1 MVSSR
6 LINFVFGFFP
16 ISFILGN
23 FIINL
28 NVLLFCCLGIFQLRS
43 KILKTKLNFLLKII
57 FLLFI
62 FIILSTSLNFIQTLI
77 LDEHK
82 NINSINLIKSIF
94 FFRFFLVLL
103 IVYLLSEFEI
113 INFKYFLFSAA
124 ISPFLISLDV
134 MYQYFFGHN
143 IIGMTSPYTTTGM
156 LTHYNTSFFGDET
169 ITGGFIQN
177 FSFFSIF
184 FASYW
189 LRKKNKFFKLLFLVL
204 TISILAMGIIFSGN
218 RMPLILFVFGLL
230 LILAF
235 SKELRKIILLSFVCI
250 SILVSFIAKNDSFY
264 ERILYTSL
272 YHNVSDTLT
281 VFFSYTKNYFI
292 SKNQNAIGIEK
303 EDEESSFYNLE
314 SNLKYGVS
322 EKVGINPQ
330 SRLILTAIDTWK
342 YNKIFGNGIKSFRLD
357 CLKLEG
363 EKYIRGTRGIIEYK
377 GEYNLA
383 DGFLVKKKN
392 RLCSNHPHNY
402 YFEILTE
409 IGIIGIFL
417 ILIIASIFFGFI
429 FKNYK
434 SLKAHNLDSLFLMA
448 ATISLFIEV
457 FPIKSTGSIFSTG
470 NATYIII
477 VSSIILSYRKI
488 FEKKILSKNIQF

>member
-43 KILKTKLNFLLKII
+43 KILKTKLNFSLKII

-62 FIILSTSLNFIQTLI
+62 FIILSTSLNFIQSLI
-77 LDEHK
+77 LDEYI

-143 IIGMTSPYTTTGM
+143 IIGMTSPYTTTGL
-156 LTHYNTSFFGDET
+156 LTHFNTSFFGDET
-169 ITGGFIQN
+169 IAGGFIQN

-204 TISILAMGIIFSGN
+204 IISILAMGIIFSGN
-218 RMPLILFVFGLL
+218 RMPLILFLFGLL

-250 SILVSFIAKNDSFY
+250 FILVSFIAKNDSFT
-264 ERILYTSL
+264 ERLYISL
-272 YHNVSDTLT
+272 YHNASDTLDI
-281 VFFSYTKNYFI
+281 FFSYTKNYFI
-292 SKNQNAIGIEK
+292 SNNQNAIGIEK

-314 SNLKYGVS
+314 SNSNY
-322 EKVGINPQ
+322 ITPHA
-330 SRLILTAIDTWK
+330 RLLLTAIDTWK
-342 YNKIFGNGIKSFRLD
+342 NNKIFGNGIKSFRLD

-363 EKYIRGTRGIIEYK
+363 EEYIRGTRGIKEYK
-377 GEYNLA
+377 GEYNLQEHI
-383 DGFLVKKKN
+383 LKKRKN

-448 ATISLFIEV
+448 ATISLFLEV

-477 VSSIILSYRKI
+477 ISSIILSYRKI